1 MWASFLNEQ
10 KVLWELKII
19 LLYLNA
25 IPNLSGN
32 FLFWDIC
39 QYNLLF
45 SSLTCKKKVEL
56 ILERKALRS
65 VFFFDKCIAISRS
78 IWICGKTANLEEFR
92 RSKTCRSWSGDCQH
106 VTFVKTDHLR
116 ALLCD
121 WDKVKP
127 SKSFQ
132 LKCKEQNSGEWRQR
146 SIKSSFK
153 KSLFYFLQMALSPW
167 LFS

>member
-1 MWASFLNEQ
+1 MPFQISLVTFYSGTFVNTIYFL
-10 KVLWELKII
+10 
-19 LLYLNA
+19 A
-25 IPNLSGN
+25 HFNL
-32 FLFWDIC
+32 
-39 QYNLLF
+39 Q
-45 SSLTCKKKVEL
+45 KKVEL
-56 ILERKALRS
+56 ILEQKALRS

-116 ALLCD
+116 TLLCD

-146 SIKSSFK
+146 SIKS
-153 KSLFYFLQMALSPW
+153 
-167 LFS
+167 